1 MKQSVAAVH
10 STCWLDGA
18 SALLLDLRPLLV
30 FGKLAL
36 LRGASLACLV
46 GGLWGGICLIVS
58 GALGVMSGL
67 RLCKCFCLGPVVMF
81 ATRRIIPGLEKY
93 NPFDGQQTTSA
104 PVVGAGA
111 ALAVMS
117 PARGARP
124 PPFTPSAQ
132 QLINTEQLR
141 RRTVGIYPTL
151 ARGNLE

>member
-1 MKQSVAAVH
+1 MKQSLAAVH

-67 RLCKCFCLGPVVMF
+67 RPCKCFCLGPVVMF
-81 ATRRIIPGLEKY
+81 ATQRIIPGLEKY
-93 NPFDGQQTTSA
+93 NPFDDRKTTSA
-104 PVVGAGA
+104 PVVVAEA
-111 ALAVMS
+111 ALVVMS
-117 PARGARP
+117 PARDPRP

-132 QLINTEQLR
+132 QQINTEQLHHC
-141 RRTVGIYPTL
+141 TVLLFETE
-151 ARGNLE
+151 ADKSQ